1 LSANY
6 EFISH
11 CKKAAGF
18 EFMMSGDRTLIHCFF
33 ITSTNCRHPDAQMV
47 MLFKFL
53 TIPQLSPDILGAGDP
68 VPVFLC
74 RRELKKFAST
84 PSPLPVTPGLL
95 PSIC

>member
-1 LSANY
+1 MINLYLSA
-6 EFISH
+6 
-11 CKKAAGF
+11 KATGF

-33 ITSTNCRHPDAQMV
+33 ITSTNSRHPDAQMV
-47 MLFKFL
+47 KLFKFL
-53 TIPQLSPDILGAGDP
+53 RIPQSSPDILGAGDP

-74 RRELKKFAST
+74 RRELKKLAST